1 MQPTCQLTLPVGTRW
16 KSQKWVDVFLV
27 KNIFVIPQ
35 MKCSFHRCI
44 NESFIK
50 LPLAKHQKM
59 IRLSPL
65 PSVVQGPRVADVV
78 PLVQD
83 AHQGRGS
90 HSFLASFLHHVGLKI
105 DMYLQV
111 SKLFSWNV
119 DFVLLNFKKRL
130 YFWLQYLWM
139 ILFLSSQVEVFWQGD
154 INDLKVSPPWFWH
167 LVSNIKP
174 KWEIFF
180 HIL

>member
-59 IRLSPL
+59 IRLCPL

-78 PLVQD
+78 TLVQD
-83 AHQGRGS
+83 AHQGGGP
-90 HSFLASFLHHVGLKI
+90 HSFLACFLHHVGLKI
-105 DMYLQV
+105 DMHLQV
-111 SKLFSWNV
+111 CNYISLKSNLFSWNV
-119 DFVLLNFKKRL
+119 DFVQLNLKTVMHFL
-130 YFWLQYLWM
+130 LQYLCM
-139 ILFLSSQVEVFWQGD
+139 F
-154 INDLKVSPPWFWH
+154 
-167 LVSNIKP
+167 
-174 KWEIFF
+174 
-180 HIL
+180 

>member
-16 KSQKWVDVFLV
+16 KSQKWVDIFLV

-59 IRLSPL
+59 IRLCPL

-83 AHQGRGS
+83 AHQGGGS
-90 HSFLASFLHHVGLKI
+90 HSFLACFLHHVGLKI
-105 DMYLQV
+105 DMHLQV
-111 SKLFSWNV
+111 CNYKSLKSNLFSWNV
-119 DFVLLNFKKRL
+119 DFVQL
-130 YFWLQYLWM
+130 
-139 ILFLSSQVEVFWQGD
+139 
-154 INDLKVSPPWFWH
+154 DLKTVMHFLLQCLCMNLFSPSKAQEGYVH
-167 LVSNIKP
+167 T
-174 KWEIFF
+174 
-180 HIL
+180 

>member
-78 PLVQD
+78 PLIQD
-83 AHQGRGS
+83 AHQGGGA
-90 HSFLASFLHHVGLKI
+90 HSFLACFLHHVGLKI
-105 DMYLQV
+105 DVHLQICNYKSLK
-111 SKLFSWNV
+111 SKLLFSRNV
-119 DFVLLNFKKRL
+119 DFVQLNLKPVMHFL
-130 YFWLQYLWM
+130 LQYLCVT
-139 ILFLSSQVEVFWQGD
+139 LFHSSKAE
-154 INDLKVSPPWFWH
+154 KAT
-167 LVSNIKP
+167 
-174 KWEIFF
+174 
-180 HIL
+180 

>member
-27 KNIFVIPQ
+27 KNIFIIPQ

-59 IRLSPL
+59 IRLCPL
-65 PSVVQGPRVADVV
+65 PSVVQGPRVANVV

-83 AHQGRGS
+83 AHQGGGS
-90 HSFLASFLHHVGLKI
+90 HSFLACFLHHVGLKI
-105 DMYLQV
+105 DMHLQV
-111 SKLFSWNV
+111 CNYKYFFLKCWLCAV
-119 DFVLLNFKKRL
+119 KFKNR
-130 YFWLQYLWM
+130 YA
-139 ILFLSSQVEVFWQGD
+139 
-154 INDLKVSPPWFWH
+154 
-167 LVSNIKP
+167 
-174 KWEIFF
+174 FF
-180 HIL
+180 IAMPMYEFIPS